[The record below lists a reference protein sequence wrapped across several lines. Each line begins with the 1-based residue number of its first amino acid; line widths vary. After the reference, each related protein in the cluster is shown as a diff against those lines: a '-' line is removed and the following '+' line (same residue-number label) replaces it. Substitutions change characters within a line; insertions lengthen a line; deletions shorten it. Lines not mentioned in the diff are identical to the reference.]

1 MTQTN
6 QKFRKVE
13 RQRGFA
19 VSPVAAGCAVLLISV
34 AGAAHA
40 QQASAEVV
48 VTGIRASIESAIATK
63 RNADGI
69 VEALSAE
76 DIGKLPDS
84 RMIEAAARRGYLLAT
99 KAKAFTKA
107 MISERDIVIAMDR
120 ENYSEILLIAGGQQG
135 NVKLLS
141 DFLDASWPRDVPDP
155 YHGGEAG
162 FEYVLDM
169 LEAAGPKLLGEPKI
183 LGE

>member
-1 MTQTN
+1 MFVCLGNICRSPAAEGILKAMIQ
-6 QKFRKVE
+6 
-13 RQRGFA
+13 QRGLEGKLA
-19 VSPVAAGCAVLLISV
+19 VDSAGT
-34 AGAAHA
+34 
-40 QQASAEVV
+40 ASYH
-48 VTGIRASIESAIATK
+48 
-63 RNADGI
+63 
-69 VEALSAE
+69 
-76 DIGKLPDS
+76 IGKLPDS